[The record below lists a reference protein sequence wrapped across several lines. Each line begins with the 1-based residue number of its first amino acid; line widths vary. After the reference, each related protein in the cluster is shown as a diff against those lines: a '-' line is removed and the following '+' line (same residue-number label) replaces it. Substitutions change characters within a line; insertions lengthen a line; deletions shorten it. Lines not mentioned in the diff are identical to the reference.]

1 MSPSAI
7 YSKSGKGVQE
17 ASGKTSLLKRA
28 DRAVLSA
35 IDGRANLGEVAQ
47 KVGKPFDA
55 AFQALIH
62 QLDKDGF
69 VRELAAANVK
79 AAPKPAPKPAA
90 PVSRA
95 PAKAP
100 SAAGGGDDLDFTG
113 ILTTPMRKAPVDEV
127 ASKRAKEQEAALY
140 KARQEAEARAQE
152 ERERARLEI
161 EGRTRAEA
169 EARIR
174 AETEKKLRGEA
185 EAKAKALAE
194 AKAKAARE
202 AALRMAQEAKAR
214 LEAEAK
220 VKIEAERRA
229 REEAER
235 KAKEEAEQA
244 RREAEELRQRLEE
257 ERKAREE
264 AERKA
269 REAEERRRREEE
281 ALRQEQEAQMRRA
294 REEAERKRA
303 EVARLE
309 AEGLEAERRERRE
322 AEARE
327 AREAETR
334 RVETKPAGGLDAL
347 MADLDSFSSRDDD
360 ERKAREAAEGKA
372 REEKQRV
379 LREEA
384 DQLEREAAAREQAER
399 ERRAQ
404 EEEERRA
411 REDEERRAREEEE
424 RARAEAEERERSA
437 LEVLAARQALEQS
450 DDIGVTEEDLGMDD
464 VRRDEAA
471 VPQESRKAR
480 REREREAK
488 QLEKEARARDRA
500 AAKAAKAA
508 AKAEAGAETVRY
520 SPPRRPRRWGRRV
533 AVSLF
538 LLLAAG
544 IGLLHVIPVPT
555 GEFERAASEA
565 LRQPVRI
572 GSARLSLFTGVRLNL
587 AGVSVGKS
595 TKVAAARAYPRLG
608 SLFDEVKAFSR
619 IELDGVT
626 LAQRDVGEALLARA
640 NGPKFVVNRVLVRDL
655 RLAGPAP
662 LPVLEVD
669 VRIGPDGK
677 VRTALLRGPEGL
689 MGQLMPRT
697 DSVEFELTAASLTL
711 PFAPDVALGSFAM
724 KGEATRQGMR
734 IQSWGGSL
742 LGGALSGSANLRWG
756 GTWQVDGVVRARNV
770 NAAVFAPA
778 LLSEG
783 SVEGSGKFSMSG
795 AEPAKLLRG
804 GRVEGRFTIGKG
816 VLGSFDL
823 ARAIRTRGEEV
834 NGRTQFVELNGQGS
848 YDGGVVALRNV
859 TIGAG
864 ALQAGASADISQSG
878 ALSGHIV
885 ADVRTAS
892 RSLRATLNLGGTVKE
907 PQVRN

>member
-55 AFQALIH
+55 AFKGLIA

-69 VRELAAANVK
+69 VRELSAANAAAN
-79 AAPKPAPKPAA
+79 AKPAPRPGAAVSGAPAKPAA
-90 PVSRA
+90 P
-95 PAKAP
+95 PAA
-100 SAAGGGDDLDFTG
+100 SSDLDFTG
-113 ILTTPMRKAPVDEV
+113 IMTTPMRKAPADDV
-127 ASKRAKEQEAALY
+127 AARRAKEQEAALY

-152 ERERARLEI
+152 QRERTRI
-161 EGRTRAEA
+161 DTEGKARAET

-174 AETEKKLRGEA
+174 AETEKKLRAEA
-185 EAKAKALAE
+185 EAKVKALAE

-202 AALRMAQEAKAR
+202 AAVRMAQEAKAKA
-214 LEAEAK
+214 EAEAK
-220 VKIEAERRA
+220 AKIEAERRA

-244 RREAEELRQRLEE
+244 RREAEQLRVRLEQ

-264 AERKA
+264 AERLA
-269 REAEERRRREEE
+269 
-281 ALRQEQEAQMRRA
+281 QEQEAQMRRA

-303 EVARLE
+303 EAERLE
-309 AEGLEAERRERRE
+309 AERREAEARERRE

-327 AREAETR
+327 QREAQARSAEA
-334 RVETKPAGGLDAL
+334 KPAGGLDAL
-347 MADLDSFSSRDDD
+347 MADLDSFSRRDDD
-360 ERKAREAAEGKA
+360 DRSAREATAREALEEKQRMLREAAE
-372 REEKQRV
+372 
-379 LREEA
+379 
-384 DQLEREAAAREQAER
+384 ERERELAAREQAER
-399 ERRAQ
+399 ERRAR
-404 EEEERRA
+404 EEEARRA
-411 REDEERRAREEEE
+411 QDDEERRAREEDE
-424 RARAEAEERERSA
+424 RARVEAEERERSA
-437 LEVLAARQALEQS
+437 LEALAARQALEQS
-450 DDIGVTEEDLGMDD
+450 DDIGVTEDDLGMDD

-488 QLEKEARARDRA
+488 RLEKEARARDRA

-508 AKAEAGAETVRY
+508 AKAEAESVRY
-520 SPPRRPRRWGRRV
+520 SPPRRPRKWGRPV
-533 AVSLF
+533 AVGLF
-538 LLLAAG
+538 VLLLA
-544 IGLLHVIPVPT
+544 GLGVLHVIPVPT
-555 GEFERAASEA
+555 EEYQRAASEA

-572 GSARLSLFTGVRLNL
+572 GSARLSLYSGLRLNL
-587 AGVSVGKS
+587 EAVSIGGR
-595 TKVAAARAYPRLG
+595 TKIASARAYPRLG
-608 SLFDEVKAFSR
+608 ALFSDLKAFSR

-626 LAQRDVGEALLARA
+626 LAQRDVGQALFARA
-640 NGPKFVVNRVLVRDL
+640 NGANFAVDRILVKDL
-655 RLAGPAP
+655 RLAGPVP
-662 LPVLEVD
+662 LPVMEVD
-669 VRIGPDGK
+669 VRIGADGK

-689 MGQLMPRT
+689 MGQLMPRS
-697 DSVEFELTAASLTL
+697 DSVEFELTAASMTL
-711 PFAPDVALGSFAM
+711 PFAPEVALGSFAM
-724 KGEATRQGMR
+724 KGEATRLGMR
-734 IQSWGGSL
+734 IESWGGSL

-756 GTWQVDGVVRARNV
+756 GSWALDGVLTARNV

-783 SVEGSGKFSMSG
+783 NAEGRGKFSMSG
-795 AEPAKLLRG
+795 AEPAKLLRS
-804 GRVEGRFTIGKG
+804 GRVEGSFTIGKG

-834 NGRTQFVELNGQGS
+834 NGRTQFVELNGQAS
-848 YDGGVVALRNV
+848 YDGGAVALRNV

-878 ALSGHIV
+878 ALSGRIV

-892 RSLRATLNLGGTVKE
+892 QSLRATLNLGGTVKE